1 VGDDKLGVDVAEL
14 TPDVAEKLGVKSGE
28 GVVITGVRH
37 GSRAEVAD
45 LAAGMVIAEIGQRP
59 VKSVADF
66 RAAMEKQSL
75 DRGILLL
82 IRSGEGTRFL
92 VIRGR

>member
-1 VGDDKLGVDVAEL
+1 MGEL

-28 GVVITGVRH
+28 GVVITDVHH
-37 GSRAEVAD
+37 GSRAEMAG
-45 LAAGMVIAEIGQRP
+45 LAAGMVIAEVGHQP

-75 DRGILLL
+75 EKGILLL